1 MSHSFHVLLTRHARG
16 VVGGGCRRGRLLV
29 FLGVSVVAF
38 AGFCASAWAAPM
50 TYTVTTT
57 ADSGVGSLRQ
67 AITASNGN
75 SPGAGQSN
83 TIDFGIG
90 AVGSRQTIEV
100 LSALPTI
107 TEPVALDG
115 ASQGSSQP
123 LIDLDGGSAGNV
135 AGLVISAGSTTVS
148 TLAITNFSSQDGI
161 ALEGG
166 SGDVVEGDDIGTDG
180 TVADGNFVGV
190 LLTNGTSDATIG
202 GTSAGSANVISG
214 NDVGVYID
222 ECSGNTVEGD
232 LVGTNA
238 AGTAAIG
245 NSETGVELVNGAADN
260 TIGGTSTSSGDVISG
275 NGGDGVDIEG
285 LDTDGNLVEG
295 DLIGT
300 GKTGASALGNAEIG
314 VSISFSASGNT
325 IGGAA
330 ADAGD
335 VISANGGDG
344 IEVASN
350 ATTGNTVEGDSIGT
364 NAAGTDALA
373 NAQDGVYLTDESS
386 NTTIGGTSAG
396 TVNVISGNADDGVD
410 IDNSTDNAV
419 TGNLIGT
426 DAAGTGALANGGD
439 GVELIVDATGNAI
452 GGASAAAG
460 NTIAH
465 NGGNGVRVDSGDGAS
480 SGAIVSNVLFANGTP
495 GIALTNGGNAGEAA
509 PTITSVTTNGSSA
522 TVSGTVSAGTH
533 LVQVFGNDGCADP
546 EGAQLLGSVT
556 TAGTTW
562 TASVPA
568 VTLGEGLTATSTDTA
583 ASQTSQFSA
592 CEERQTIQFTSPAP
606 SAAVYGGT
614 YTPTATATS
623 GLAVSFSIDSAS
635 TPGTCAAVAGTVSF
649 TGAGSCVVDAN
660 QGGGTGFLPA
670 PAVQQSF
677 TVAKAVVHVD
687 ANPATKT
694 LGGTDPPA
702 TGTLRTVDFVH
713 GDSAGVVSGAP
724 QCAIGPHSET
734 VGTYPG
740 DVTCAVGTLSAAN
753 YTFAVGNAAAFTISQ
768 PPPPTPP
775 STTPSAPQPAPPS
788 NAFTFGKA
796 TVAPGGKITLP
807 VNAPDA
813 GRFTATATFTVRST
827 VVTHKHGKRVT
838 KHVTKTYTYGTG
850 NVRSTRQGTF
860 KLGFAL
866 SRSAA
871 RELKALGSRQ
881 VTCAVTFIP
890 TGGKASAKSK
900 QLTIKRSAKG
910 KFS

>member
-1 MSHSFHVLLTRHARG
+1 MV
-16 VVGGGCRRGRLLV
+16 
-29 FLGVSVVAF
+29 VSVVAF
-38 AGFCASAWAAPM
+38 AGFCTSAWAAPM

-57 ADSGVGSLRQ
+57 ADSGAGSLRQ
-67 AITASNGN
+67 AITASNAN
-75 SPGAGQSN
+75 APGAGQSN
-83 TIDFGIG
+83 TIDFDIG
-90 AVGSRQTIEV
+90 AAGSRQTIEV

-107 TEPVALDG
+107 TEPVTLDG

-123 LIDLDGGSAGNV
+123 LIDLDGGSAGNA
-135 AGLVISAGSTTVS
+135 AGLVISAGSTTVE

-190 LLTNGTSDATIG
+190 LITSGTSDATIG

-214 NDVGVYID
+214 NEGDGVYID
-222 ECSGNTVEGD
+222 DCSGITVEGD
-232 LVGTNA
+232 LIGTNA

-245 NSETGVELVNGAADN
+245 NSGTGVELVNGAADN
-260 TIGGTSTSSGDVISG
+260 TIGGTTAGSGDVISG
-275 NGGDGVDIEG
+275 NEGDGVDIEG
-285 LDTDGNLVEG
+285 LNSDGNLVEG
-295 DLIGT
+295 DLIGA
-300 GKTGASALGNAEIG
+300 GATGASALGNAETG

-330 ADAGD
+330 AGAGD

-344 IEVASN
+344 IEIASD
-350 ATTGNTVEGDSIGT
+350 ATTGNSVEGDSIGT
-364 NAAGTDALA
+364 NAAGTAALA
-373 NAQDGVYLTDESS
+373 NAYDGVYVTDESS
-386 NTTIGGTSAG
+386 DTTIGGTTAG
-396 TVNVISGNADDGVD
+396 TGNVISGNADDGVD
-410 IDNSTDNAV
+410 IDNSTDNTV

-439 GVELIVDATGNAI
+439 GVELIVGATGNAI
-452 GGASAAAG
+452 GGVSAGAG

-480 SGAIVSNVLFANGTP
+480 NGAIVSNVLFANATP

-509 PTITSVTTNGSSA
+509 PTITSVTTTGSSA

-533 LVQVFGNDGCADP
+533 LVQVFSNDGCADP

-556 TAGTTW
+556 ATGTTW

-583 ASQTSQFSA
+583 ANQTSQFSK
-592 CEERQTIQFTSPAP
+592 CEERQTIQFSSTAP

-635 TPGTCAAVAGTVSF
+635 TPGTCAAAAGTVSF
-649 TGAGSCVVDAN
+649 TGAGSCVVDAE
-660 QGGGTGFLPA
+660 QPGGSGFVPA
-670 PAVQQSF
+670 PQVQQSF
-677 TVAKAVVHVD
+677 TIAKAVIHVD
-687 ANPATKT
+687 ANPATKVF
-694 LGGTDPPA
+694 GGADPPA
-702 TGTLRTVDFVH
+702 TGTLRAADFVH
-713 GDSAGVVSGAP
+713 GDGAGVVDGAP
-724 QCAIGPHSET
+724 QCAIGPHSEA

-740 DVTCAVGTLSAAN
+740 DIACSVGTLSAAN
-753 YTFAVGNAAAFTISQ
+753 YTFAVGNAAAFTITQSPPIAQQ
-768 PPPPTPP
+768 PPPKPPPTPP
-775 STTPSAPQPAPPS
+775 S
-788 NAFTFGKA
+788 NKFTFGKA
-796 TVAPGGKITLP
+796 TVAPQGKITLP

-813 GRFTATATFTVRST
+813 GRFSAAATFTARIT
-827 VVTHKHGKRVT
+827 VVTHKHGKRAT

-850 NVRSTRQGTF
+850 SVRSTRKGTF
-860 KLGFAL
+860 KLVFAL

-871 RELKALGSRQ
+871 RELKALGSRE

-890 TGGKASAKSK
+890 AGGKANAESK
-900 QLTIKRSAKG
+900 KLTIKRSAKG
-910 KFS
+910 KYS

>member
-1 MSHSFHVLLTRHARG
+1 MHSFHVRLIRHARA
-16 VVGGGCRRGRLLV
+16 VVGGGCLGRRLLLL
-29 FLGVSVVAF
+29 LGLSVVAF
-38 AGFCASAWAAPM
+38 AGFCAPAWAAPM
-50 TYTVTTT
+50 AYTVTTT
-57 ADSGVGSLRQ
+57 ADSGAGSLRQ
-67 AITASNGN
+67 AITLSNAN
-75 SPGAGQSN
+75 APGAGQSN
-83 TIDFGIG
+83 TVDFDIG
-90 AVGSRQTIEV
+90 AAGSRQTIEV

-123 LIDLDGGSAGNV
+123 LIDLDGASAGNV
-135 AGLVISAGSTTVS
+135 AGLVIAAGSTTVS

-180 TVADGNFVGV
+180 AVADGNFVGV
-190 LLTNGTSDATIG
+190 LLTSGTSDATIG

-214 NDVGVYID
+214 NHVGVYID

-232 LVGTNA
+232 LIGTNA
-238 AGTAAIG
+238 LGTAAIG
-245 NSETGVELVNGAADN
+245 NSDAGVELVNGAADN
-260 TIGGTSTSSGDVISG
+260 TIGGTSAGSGDVISA
-275 NGGDGVDIEG
+275 NGGVGVDIEG
-285 LDTDGNLVEG
+285 LDSDGNLVEG

-300 GKTGASALGNAEIG
+300 GTTGSSALGNAESG

-330 ADAGD
+330 AGAGD

-344 IEVASN
+344 IEIASN
-350 ATTGNTVEGDSIGT
+350 ATTGNIVEGDSIGT
-364 NAAGTDALA
+364 NAARTAALA
-373 NAQDGVYLTDESS
+373 NAQDGVYLTDESAD
-386 NTTIGGTSAG
+386 TTIGGTSAG
-396 TVNVISGNADDGVD
+396 TRNVISGNADDGVD
-410 IDNSTDNAV
+410 IDNSTDNTV

-426 DAAGTGALANGGD
+426 DAAGTGALANGAD
-439 GVELIVDATGNAI
+439 GVELLDGATGNAV

-465 NGGNGVRVDSGDGAS
+465 NGGNGVRVDSADAAS
-480 SGAIVSNVLFANGTP
+480 TAVIESDLLFANATP

-509 PTITSVTTNGSSA
+509 PTITSVSASGSSA

-533 LVQVFGNDGCADP
+533 LVQVFGNDGCADA
-546 EGAQLLGSVT
+546 EGARLLGAVT

-568 VTLGEGLTATSTDTA
+568 VTPGDGLTATSTDTT
-583 ASQTSQFSA
+583 ASQTSPFSA
-592 CEERQTIQFTSPAP
+592 CEERQAIQFTSTAP

-635 TPGTCAAVAGTVSF
+635 TPGTCAAAAGTVSF
-649 TGAGSCVVDAN
+649 TGAGSCVVDAE
-660 QGGGTGFLPA
+660 QPGGTGFLPA
-670 PAVQQSF
+670 PQVQQGF
-677 TVAKAVVHVD
+677 TIAKAVIHVD

-702 TGTLRTVDFVH
+702 TGMLRAVDFVH
-713 GDSAGVVSGAP
+713 GDSAGAVSGAP
-724 QCAIGPHSET
+724 RCAIGPHSQT

-740 DVTCAVGTLSAAN
+740 DVTCSVGTLSAAN
-753 YTFAVGNAAAFTISQ
+753 YTFAVGNAAAFTIT
-768 PPPPTPP
+768 PPPP
-775 STTPSAPQPAPPS
+775 TTPSAPQPAPPS
-788 NAFTFGKA
+788 NTFTFGRA
-796 TVAPGGKITLP
+796 TVAPGGTITLP

-813 GRFTATATFTVRST
+813 GRFTAIVTFTVQST
-827 VVTHKHGKRVT
+827 VITHKHGKRVT
-838 KHVTKTYTYGTG
+838 KHVTKTYTYGTDT
-850 NVRSTRQGTF
+850 VRSTRQGTF
-860 KLGFAL
+860 KLVFAV

-871 RELKALGSRQ
+871 HELKALGSRQ

-890 TGGKASAKSK
+890 TGGKAHAKSK
-900 QLTIKRSAKG
+900 KLTIKRSAKG
-910 KFS
+910 KYN